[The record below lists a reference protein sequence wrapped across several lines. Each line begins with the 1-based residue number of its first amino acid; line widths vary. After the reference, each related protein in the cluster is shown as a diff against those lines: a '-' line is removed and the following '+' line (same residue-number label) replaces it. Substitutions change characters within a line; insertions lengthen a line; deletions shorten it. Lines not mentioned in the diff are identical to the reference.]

1 MSVNR
6 TQGNIRV
13 DGMGVTIG
21 GETRRL
27 DFPRAVIEGLKGE
40 SGAVEYG
47 AGTVSFEALVGR
59 LKGVDWA
66 TESASAER
74 FWLRDKEGRFE
85 MHIEGVE
92 LPHGVRLTRSAGGGV
107 ELNAQHASF
116 ADVKLHVPDLGA
128 FRPSTAPVLSEA
140 LEGPSRR
147 AQDERE
153 EPAGLRQERLRFLDA
168 VGGTVGLTI
177 KVVLDLPVLGK
188 RTLDQTVNVE
198 IKDGAFD
205 YKKLEHGLSWIEG
218 AFLDIGI
225 ENGRF
230 RIGYGVPIL
239 GTKEIISFALDQDA
253 SAVAA
258 FDRIPLRALADP
270 RIPGRRAPSPSP
282 DKPDKDK
289 KDEKPGR
296 LRSLSIGDLNIHLS
310 MVAPRNLDAFGGTIR
325 FGGDDAP
332 GIVDLLIAGSL
343 VQPGE
348 GLIGARAGAL
358 DMTVKDLHLG
368 GLAMTAD
375 RLHVGPMDVLEVEFE
390 GFTPKS
396 LSAALHRVTA
406 TNLSLILG
414 GSRPS

>member
-1 MSVNR
+1 MSENR

-59 LKGVDWA
+59 LKGVDWS

-74 FWLRDKEGRFE
+74 LWLRDKDGRYE
-85 MHIEGVE
+85 LHLEGVE

-116 ADVKLHVPDLGA
+116 ADVKLHVPDLTA
-128 FRPSTAPVLSEA
+128 FRPSTTDSLRS
-140 LEGPSRR
+140 SS

-168 VGGTVGLTI
+168 VSGTIGLTI

-205 YKKLEHGLSWIEG
+205 YKKLDDGLSWLEG

-225 ENGRF
+225 DNGRF

-258 FDRIPLRALADP
+258 FDRIPLRTLADP

-282 DKPDKDK
+282 DKADKADK
-289 KDEKPGR
+289 KDEKRGR

-332 GIVDLLIAGSL
+332 GIVDLLIVGSL

-375 RLHVGPMDVLEVEFE
+375 RLHVGPMDVLEIAFE

-396 LSAALHRVTA
+396 LSASLHRVTA

-414 GSRPS
+414 GSRPV

>member
-1 MSVNR
+1 MSEHR

-13 DGMGVTIG
+13 DGLAFTLDDQ
-21 GETRRL
+21 TRRL

-40 SGAVEYG
+40 SGSVEYG
-47 AGTVSFEALVGR
+47 AGTVAFDALAGR

-74 FWLRDKEGRFE
+74 FWLRDKDGRYE
-85 MHIEGVE
+85 MHIEGIE
-92 LPHGVRLTRSAGGGV
+92 LPHGVRLTKSAGGGV
-107 ELNAQHASF
+107 ELNAQHASL
-116 ADVKLHVPDLGA
+116 ADVKLHVPDLTA
-128 FRPSTAPVLSEA
+128 FRSKTPPPVPA
-140 LEGPSRR
+140 DPPP
-147 AQDERE
+147 

-168 VGGTVGLTI
+168 IGGSVGLTI
-177 KVVLDLPVLGK
+177 KVMLDLPVVGT

-205 YKKLEHGLSWIEG
+205 FKKLEHGLSWIEG

-225 ENGRF
+225 DNGRF
-230 RIGYGVPIL
+230 RIGYGMPIL

-258 FDRIPLRALADP
+258 FDRIPLRSLADP

-282 DKPDKDK
+282 DKPDK

-296 LRSLSIGDLNIHLS
+296 LRSLSVGDLNIHLS

-332 GIVDLLIAGSL
+332 GIVDLLIVGSL

-348 GLIGARAGAL
+348 GVIGARAGAV

-368 GLAMTAD
+368 GLALTAD
-375 RLHVGPMDVLEVEFE
+375 RLHVGPMDVLEVAFE

-414 GSRPS
+414 GSRPT

>member
-1 MSVNR
+1 MSGNR

-27 DFPRAVIEGLKGE
+27 DFPRAVIEGLEGE
-40 SGAVEYG
+40 SGAVAYG
-47 AGTVSFEALVGR
+47 AGTVTFEALVGR

-85 MHIEGVE
+85 LHIEGVE

-116 ADVKLHVPDLGA
+116 ADVKLHVPDLTA
-128 FRPSTAPVLSEA
+128 FRPSTTDSLRS
-140 LEGPSRR
+140 SS
-147 AQDERE
+147 AQDER

-205 YKKLEHGLSWIEG
+205 YKKLDDGLSWLEG
-218 AFLDIGI
+218 TFLDIGV

-258 FDRIPLRALADP
+258 FDRIPLRALTDP

-282 DKPDKDK
+282 EKADKPDKPDK
-289 KDEKPGR
+289 KDEKRGR

-332 GIVDLLIAGSL
+332 GIVDLLIVGSL

-348 GLIGARAGAL
+348 GVIGARAGAL

-375 RLHVGPMDVLEVEFE
+375 RLHVGPMDVLEIAFE

-396 LSAALHRVTA
+396 LSASLHRVTA

-414 GSRPS
+414 GSRPA